1 VEAEAR
7 AKLQRY
13 LRAVRAACVDALA
26 SVQDLDKRRTLEQA
40 CVVLGR
46 LIVEAGVLAELEARA
61 AGNYV
66 ELFATTLSPA
76 HENRGVMPHSGPQD
90 PEEAR
95 CLVQKL
101 LSSGGEVPDA
111 FLARVIAIEREYLLG
126 FENAFKSETAAT
138 ADGERAAHSREPTQD
153 IAALSD
159 YMSRVFDTPV
169 RVRSLETMALGY
181 SKSTLLAALHSGE
194 ARVPATV
201 VLRIDR
207 KFNYLATTVLDE
219 YPILKVLHARGI
231 PVPCPY
237 ALEPSGGVLG
247 EPFLVLERIRGQN
260 IGSHFRFP
268 AQNRPLARKLAAV
281 LARIHSVPIEEF
293 GAKLKHAAD
302 NPRQELQAEVDR
314 AYEEWTKLRLVSP
327 VIEAAFGWLRRNVSL
342 AEGPRGLVH
351 GDFSLSNVLIDEH
364 EEVVGILD
372 WEFAHSG
379 NPLADV
385 GWFYMAATHLAG
397 WEYFLEAYRQA
408 GGWRGSG
415 RQLAFFVL
423 WGALRLAVI
432 SHQVES
438 GFEEGRSAD
447 IKDAFAGASF
457 VREATLRVTSR
468 LADLLRVS
476 RDTPP
481 GVLPARQHRPR
492 RR

>member
-1 VEAEAR
+1 MAAEAR

-13 LRAVRAACVDALA
+13 LRAVRAAGVAALP
-26 SVQDLDKRRTLEQA
+26 SIQDLHQRRTLEQA

-46 LIVEAGVLAELEARA
+46 LIVETGVLAELEARA
-61 AGNYV
+61 GGDYLQ
-66 ELFATTLSPA
+66 LFATALSA
-76 HENRGVMPHSGPQD
+76 ANESDPQQ
-90 PEEAR
+90 AR
-95 CLVQKL
+95 CRVQEL
-101 LSSGGEVPDA
+101 LSSGAEMPHEL
-111 FLARVIAIEREYLLG
+111 LARVIGIEREYLLG
-126 FENAFKSETAAT
+126 FENAFRSELAA
-138 ADGERAAHSREPTQD
+138 AAGEERAAHSADPGQD
-153 IAALSD
+153 TAALSE
-159 YMSRVFDTPV
+159 YMSRVFDVEV

-181 SKSTLLAALHSGE
+181 SKRTVLAALHSASGH
-194 ARVPATV
+194 VPETV

-207 KFNYLATTVLDE
+207 RFNYLATTVLDE

-237 ALEPSGGVLG
+237 ALEPSGGILG
-247 EPFLVLERIRGQN
+247 EPFLVLERLRGQN

-293 GAKLKHAAD
+293 GATLKHVAD
-302 NPRQELQAEVDR
+302 SPRGQLQAEVER
-314 AYEEWTKLRLVSP
+314 AYEEWVRLRRVSP

-342 AEGPRGLVH
+342 AEGPRALVH

-364 EEVVGILD
+364 EEVAGILD

-397 WEYFLEAYRQA
+397 WDYFLGAYREA
-408 GGWRGSG
+408 GGLPGDE

-423 WGALRLAVI
+423 WGAVRLAVI
-432 SHQVES
+432 SNQAES

-447 IKDAFAGASF
+447 IKDAFAGSSF
-457 VREATLRVTSR
+457 LREATLRVTDR
-468 LADLLRVS
+468 LAD
-476 RDTPP
+476 
-481 GVLPARQHRPR
+481 VLHVL
-492 RR
+492 